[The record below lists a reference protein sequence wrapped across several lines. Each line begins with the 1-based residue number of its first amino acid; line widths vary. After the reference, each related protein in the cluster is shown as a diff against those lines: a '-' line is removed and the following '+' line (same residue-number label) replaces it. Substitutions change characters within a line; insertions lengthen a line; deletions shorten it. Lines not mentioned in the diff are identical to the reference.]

1 MKVILKADVK
11 SLGKKGDLVNASD
24 GYARNFLFP
33 KGLAV
38 EANAT
43 AMNDFNN
50 KESAK
55 KFHKSEEIKAA
66 NEIKEKLDGKTYAF
80 TAKAG
85 ANGKIFGSVTAKD
98 VAEKVNAD
106 LGTSVDKRK
115 ISMQDIKAFG
125 TVQAEVKVYQGIV
138 AKIFVKVTEA

>member
-11 SLGKKGDLVNASD
+11 SLGKKGDLVNTSD

-50 KESAK
+50 KEQAK
-55 KFHKSEEIKAA
+55 KFHKAEELKAAQGIKAQ
-66 NEIKEKLDGKTYAF
+66 LDGKTF
-80 TAKAG
+80 TLKVKAG
-85 ANGKIFGSVTAKD
+85 TGGRLFGSVTAKD
-98 VAEKVNAD
+98 VANKISDELNIE
-106 LGTSVDKRK
+106 VDKRK
-115 ISMQDIKAFG
+115 INMQDIKAFG
-125 TVQAEVKVYQGIV
+125 TVKAEVKVYNGVV
-138 AKIFVKVTEA
+138 AQISVQVIEA